1 MVIKVKSISDIGKI
15 VSNNNK
21 YFITIFDMYIYV
33 KDSTTRE
40 AFLCIDANTEIAIIN
55 NVLKMFDFPTIQI
68 IDDSALEEQ
77 IKKLIED
84 NKKKEEKIIRLKG
97 YIDYLE
103 KNGYNYNKTIRSSA
117 INKYSK
123 NIYGDL
129 V

>member
-1 MVIKVKSISDIGKI
+1 MVIKVKSISDIEKI

-21 YFITIFDMYIYV
+21 YFLTIFDMYIYV

-55 NVLKMFDFPTIQI
+55 NVLKLFDFPTIQI

-103 KNGYNYNKTIRSSA
+103 KNGYNYNKTIRSNV

-129 V
+129 I